1 MEIAARNSSAT
12 DTARRWA
19 IPALFLLLLINLV
32 NYIDRYMMAA
42 LEPPIQAQFFP
53 GNPPNAELWMGMLG
67 TAFTVCYMVLSPLFG
82 YLADRKSR
90 WAIVGGAVVIWSLA
104 TGGSGLAATFGGFS
118 LLFATRIFVGV
129 GESGYGPTAPTLISD
144 YFSIRRRGIVMAI
157 FYMAIPLGSALGFII
172 GGAMARRHG
181 WPSAFFVVFSPG
193 LVLGIL
199 CFFMKDPP
207 RGQADRSG
215 GKEPTMAR
223 ASEAGADSSPKD
235 KRLDY
240 AGPHT
245 GPRSAKLADYMSL
258 LRTPSYLLVTG
269 GMAAMTFAVSGIS
282 YWLPR
287 YIVEIRQV
295 GDIESVNFKIGAI
308 TAGCGIVATLLGG
321 AVGDILGRWVKSSYF
336 LVSGIGML
344 IAVPFVVLLV
354 KSPFPTAWVF
364 VAIAEFFLFFNTGP
378 TNTILANVAHPE
390 VRATAFALNI
400 FVIHVFG
407 DAIAQPLLGKI
418 GHSSWNAAFY
428 LVAGVVGL
436 AGLLWTAGCFYLHR
450 DTQRALQPM
459 DLSPGA
465 PKI

>member
-19 IPALFLLLLINLV
+19 IPALLLLLLINLV

-42 LEPPIQAQFFP
+42 LEPPIQHQFFP

-90 WAIVGGAVVIWSLA
+90 WMIVGAAVVIWSLA
-104 TGGSGLAATFGGFS
+104 TGGSGLAATFGGFAM
-118 LLFATRIFVGV
+118 LFATRIFVGV
-129 GESGYGPTAPTLISD
+129 GEAGYGPTAPTLISD
-144 YFSIRRRGIVMAI
+144 YFSIKRRGIVMAI

-181 WPSAFFVVFSPG
+181 WPSAFYVVFSPG
-193 LVLGIL
+193 LVLGVV

-207 RGQADRSG
+207 RGQADGRVHS
-215 GKEPTMAR
+215 A
-223 ASEAGADSSPKD
+223 
-235 KRLDY
+235 
-240 AGPHT
+240 
-245 GPRSAKLADYMSL
+245 PRSAKFADYLSL

-287 YIVEIRQV
+287 YIVEIRKV

-308 TAGCGIVATLLGG
+308 TAACGIVATLTGG

-344 IAVPFVVLLV
+344 VAVPFVVLLV

-390 VRATAFALNI
+390 VRATGFALNI

-418 GHSSWNAAFY
+418 GHSSWDAAFY
-428 LVAGVVGL
+428 LVAAVVGL
-436 AGLLWTAGCFYLHR
+436 AGILWIAGCFYLQR
-450 DTQRALQPM
+450 DTERAMQPIAH
-459 DLSPGA
+459 SRSA
-465 PKI
+465 S

>member
-19 IPALFLLLLINLV
+19 IPALLLLLLINLI

-42 LEPPIQAQFFP
+42 LEPPIQHQFFP

-90 WAIVGGAVVIWSLA
+90 WMIVGAAVVIWSLA

-129 GESGYGPTAPTLISD
+129 GEAGYGPTAPTLISD
-144 YFSIRRRGIVMAI
+144 YFSIKRRGIVMAI

-181 WPSAFFVVFSPG
+181 WPSAFYVVFSPG
-193 LVLGIL
+193 LVLGVL

-207 RGQADRSG
+207 RGQADAVAHA
-215 GKEPTMAR
+215 P
-223 ASEAGADSSPKD
+223 
-235 KRLDY
+235 
-240 AGPHT
+240 
-245 GPRSAKLADYMSL
+245 PRSAKLADYMSL

-287 YIVEIRQV
+287 YIVEIRKV

-308 TAGCGIVATLLGG
+308 TAACGIVATLTGG

-344 IAVPFVVLLV
+344 VAVPFVVLLV

-390 VRATAFALNI
+390 VRATGFALNI

-418 GHSSWNAAFY
+418 GHSSWDAAFY
-428 LVAGVVGL
+428 LVAAVVGL
-436 AGLLWTAGCFYLHR
+436 AGILWIAGCFYLQR
-450 DTQRALQPM
+450 DTERAMQPIAH
-459 DLSPGA
+459 SRSA
-465 PKI
+465 S

>member
-1 MEIAARNSSAT
+1 MEIAARNSSVAN
-12 DTARRWA
+12 TARRWA
-19 IPALFLLLLINLV
+19 IPALLLLLLINLV

-42 LEPPIQAQFFP
+42 LEPPIQHQFFP

-90 WAIVGGAVVIWSLA
+90 WMIVGAAVVIWSLA
-104 TGGSGLAATFGGFS
+104 TGGSGLAATFGGFAM
-118 LLFATRIFVGV
+118 LFATRIFVGV
-129 GESGYGPTAPTLISD
+129 GEAGYGPTAPTLISD
-144 YFSIRRRGIVMAI
+144 YFSIKRRGIVMAV

-181 WPSAFFVVFSPG
+181 WPSAFYVVFSPG
-193 LVLGIL
+193 LVLGVL

-207 RGQADRSG
+207 RGQAD
-215 GKEPTMAR
+215 T
-223 ASEAGADSSPKD
+223 GAHS
-235 KRLDY
+235 
-240 AGPHT
+240 A
-245 GPRSAKLADYMSL
+245 PRSARLTDYLSL

-287 YIVEIRQV
+287 YIVEIRKV

-308 TAGCGIVATLLGG
+308 TAGCGIVATLVGG
-321 AVGDILGRWVKSSYF
+321 AVGDILGRWLKSSYF
-336 LVSGIGML
+336 LISGIGML
-344 IAVPFVVLLV
+344 IAVPFVVLIV
-354 KSPFPTAWVF
+354 KSPFPNAWWF

-407 DAIAQPLLGKI
+407 DAIAQPLLGKV
-418 GHSSWNAAFY
+418 GHSSWDVAFY
-428 LVAGVVGL
+428 IVAGVVGL
-436 AGLLWTAGCFYLHR
+436 AGLLWIAGCFYLQR
-450 DTQRALQPM
+450 DIQRAMQPI
-459 DLSPGA
+459 DHSRSA
-465 PKI
+465 P

>member
-19 IPALFLLLLINLV
+19 IPALALLLLINLV

-67 TAFTVCYMVLSPLFG
+67 TAFTVCYMVLSPFFG

-90 WAIVGGAVVIWSLA
+90 WMIVGAAVVIWSLA
-104 TGGSGLAATFGGFS
+104 TGGSGLAATFGGFA

-129 GESGYGPTAPTLISD
+129 GEAGYGPTAPTLISD
-144 YFSIRRRGIVMAI
+144 YFSIKRRGIVMAI

-193 LVLGIL
+193 LLLGIL

-207 RGQADRSG
+207 RGQVDAV
-215 GKEPTMAR
+215 AH
-223 ASEAGADSSPKD
+223 AA
-235 KRLDY
+235 
-240 AGPHT
+240 
-245 GPRSAKLADYMSL
+245 PRSARFSDYLSL

-287 YIVEIRQV
+287 YIVEIRKV

-308 TAGCGIVATLLGG
+308 TAACGIVATLTGG

-400 FVIHVFG
+400 FVIHIFG

-418 GHSSWNAAFY
+418 GHSSWDAAFY
-428 LVAGVVGL
+428 VVAAVVGL
-436 AGLLWTAGCFYLHR
+436 AGILWIAGCFYLQR
-450 DTQRALQPM
+450 DTERAMQPIAH
-459 DLSPGA
+459 SPSA
-465 PKI
+465 P

>member
-19 IPALFLLLLINLV
+19 IPALALLLLINLV

-67 TAFTVCYMVLSPLFG
+67 TAFTVCYMVLSPFFG

-90 WAIVGGAVVIWSLA
+90 WMIVGAAVVIWSLA
-104 TGGSGLAATFGGFS
+104 TGGSGLAATFGGFA
-118 LLFATRIFVGV
+118 LLFATRILVGV

-144 YFSIRRRGIVMAI
+144 YFSIKRRGIVMAI

-193 LVLGIL
+193 LVLGVL

-207 RGQADRSG
+207 RGQAD
-215 GKEPTMAR
+215 
-223 ASEAGADSSPKD
+223 AGAH
-235 KRLDY
+235 
-240 AGPHT
+240 AA
-245 GPRSAKLADYMSL
+245 PRSAKFADYLSL
-258 LRTPSYLLVTG
+258 LRTPSYFLVTG

-287 YIVEIRQV
+287 YIVEIRKV
-295 GDIESVNFKIGAI
+295 GNIESVNFKIGAI
-308 TAGCGIVATLLGG
+308 TAACGIVATLTGG

-336 LVSGIGML
+336 LISGIGML
-344 IAVPFVVLLV
+344 IAVPFVILLV

-418 GHSSWNAAFY
+418 GHSSWDAAFY
-428 LVAGVVGL
+428 LVAAVVGL
-436 AGLLWTAGCFYLHR
+436 AGILWIAGCFYLQR
-450 DTQRALQPM
+450 DTERAMQPIAH
-459 DLSPGA
+459 SPSA
-465 PKI
+465 P

>member
-19 IPALFLLLLINLV
+19 IPALALLLLINLV

-67 TAFTVCYMVLSPLFG
+67 TAFTVCYMVLSPFFG

-90 WAIVGGAVVIWSLA
+90 WMIVGAAVVIWSLA
-104 TGGSGLAATFGGFS
+104 TGGSGLAATFGGFA
-118 LLFATRIFVGV
+118 LLFATRILVGV

-144 YFSIRRRGIVMAI
+144 YFSIKRRGIVMAI

-207 RGQADRSG
+207 RGQPD
-215 GKEPTMAR
+215 
-223 ASEAGADSSPKD
+223 AGAH
-235 KRLDY
+235 
-240 AGPHT
+240 AA
-245 GPRSAKLADYMSL
+245 PRSAKFADYLSL

-287 YIVEIRQV
+287 YIVEIRKV
-295 GDIESVNFKIGAI
+295 GNIESVNFKIGAI
-308 TAGCGIVATLLGG
+308 TAACGIVATLTGG

-336 LVSGIGML
+336 LISGIGML
-344 IAVPFVVLLV
+344 IAVPFVILLV

-418 GHSSWNAAFY
+418 GHSSWDAAFY
-428 LVAGVVGL
+428 LVAAVVGL
-436 AGLLWTAGCFYLHR
+436 AGILWIAGCFYLQR
-450 DTQRALQPM
+450 DTQRAMQPIAH
-459 DLSPGA
+459 SPSA
-465 PKI
+465 P